1 MKQSIPLALLALI
14 AVLLFSHPQTVWAQI
29 DGPMVSD
36 PGELLLQGNG
46 HYQEGRFQE
55 ALAAYQ
61 DVLEAG
67 FESPDLYYNMGNAYF
82 KLSELGGSILNFEKA
97 LSLRP
102 RDADA
107 WANLELA
114 KSLTADE
121 IQPLPRFWVLSVFSW
136 WTEFLPRGG
145 LILTVVLAYL
155 FLATGLCVRVLS
167 QGPKPKQL
175 ASWVLVGS
183 GVALLLFGTTLLA
196 REGYLGGAERGVIMV
211 EEVAVQSAP
220 SEEGDLTLFHVHEGT
235 TVRLDQRTEE
245 WSEIVLEDGRVG
257 WVLSGAIE
265 TI

>member
-1 MKQSIPLALLALI
+1 MKQGIPLSLLFLV
-14 AVLLFSHPQTVWAQI
+14 AVLLFSHPQAVWAQI
-29 DGPMVSD
+29 QGPPVSD
-36 PGELLLQGNG
+36 PGGLLLEGNS
-46 HYQEGRFQE
+46 HYQEGRFQD
-55 ALAAYQ
+55 ALAAYEG
-61 DVLEAG
+61 VLEAG
-67 FESPDLYYNMGNAYF
+67 FESPDLYYNLGNAYF
-82 KLSELGGSILNFEKA
+82 KLGDLGGSILNFERA
-97 LSLRP
+97 LSLSP

-107 WANLELA
+107 RANLELA

-121 IQPLPRFWVLSVFSW
+121 IEPLPRFWVLSLLSW

-167 QGPKPKQL
+167 QGPKPRQL

-196 REGYLGGAERGVIMV
+196 REGFLGGSDRGVIMV

-235 TVRLDQRTEE
+235 SVRLDQRTEE

-257 WVLSGAIE
+257 WVPSGTVE